1 MVGAN
6 SDFVLQDRDMA
17 AAGLEC
23 AEKAVHAAQCEL
35 AGAEAGDG
43 RDESNR
49 SMQERLADLRNEQV
63 CRRNAREWHKQ
74 FAEGFCGGCSIWW
87 TFGCSSTTAVVATAS
102 VCLILQ
108 HKLHLIESH
117 LHLSWSQCIY

>member
-1 MVGAN
+1 MFVRLLQLQINLKTPQLVEHAQMSTTFRHLPGRTFRLLSCLGAPFASTLVSAN
-6 SDFVLQDRDMA
+6 SGGVLQDRDTA

-63 CRRNAREWHKQ
+63 R
-74 FAEGFCGGCSIWW
+74 
-87 TFGCSSTTAVVATAS
+87 
-102 VCLILQ
+102 
-108 HKLHLIESH
+108 
-117 LHLSWSQCIY
+117 